1 MAKLTLQI
9 TGNVDDVK
17 RKIQIVRDELSSIEK
32 HPIKIGVQASGL
44 DAIAARLKEI
54 SDTEIKAAEAAAK
67 LANAEASKMR
77 AQVKAAEAGV
87 AVANAEKQAAQAT
100 EQAAKSADHLAIS
113 GKQLVQMFLDS
124 AKQTD
129 YAKSKGNE
137 LFSAYQKLQIVSQSV
152 AAAQTQIGSS
162 MALVIRNAGTLQ
174 AQIRSLANVY
184 NQLATAQGGGGG
196 GLTTGGATGG
206 GLTAQN
212 NAIVT
217 TPGREIVWSRYGDWR
232 DSVIEGQWRPVTE
245 GAQAAATAVNTAAAA
260 AGNASSSFNT
270 MREGMATA
278 WAKMKEGTPIADA
291 LGDSIGNIIVKITTW
306 QVVNGIVANIKRA
319 FKDAL
324 DTMREVDQQLT
335 NIQKVSDLTA
345 DDIARIGDSA
355 YETASKYGVAA
366 DEYLSA
372 VYTFQ
377 KAGLGD
383 SAEKM
388 GELAIKTML
397 VGDTTADVAT
407 KFIIASN
414 AAWKYGGSV
423 EELSRLVDEA
433 DKLNNTYAVS
443 LQDIAEGLPIVAATA
458 AQAGMTAEQTMS
470 AISTIVASTGQSATK
485 AATALRA
492 IIMNL
497 IGETGELDDGLS
509 VTEESVASLN
519 AVLNKYAR
527 SSMEAAEAQGKIL
540 DPMEAVAALAKAAED
555 GFLNEAQLFDVLS
568 GLGGK
573 LRTTQLTALVNAQEM
588 YNSMLK
594 DTADAAGTADREI
607 SIMLESW
614 NSKTQI
620 LTNSFTQFVS
630 HLLNSNGIKAGI
642 DILTNFVKLLDSG
655 VGKVVEMTV
664 AFLAMGKIIAQI
676 GKSNIFNFLLNEIMG
691 LVAGTVSAT
700 TALADLWALLSTSPL
715 FWAAAAAAV
724 LYGLVQ
730 LTDALNDSYV
740 KQNETLKEL
749 QKQYDELYGDG
760 SEYDDLLSRVGELT
774 DKEIER
780 LGVLRAEADELKR
793 QLDYQKEVTFEAWRK
808 TQTRIDTNATQ
819 NGSQYSFRFVDVDVT
834 KETLDAATAA
844 LTALDAEMEAG
855 QHSQAGYIAGLEGIV
870 NGLKESAI
878 AIQNGKDAGVE
889 LTETE
894 QAILTLYTDLST
906 IIGNYTAGEKAKN
919 DAISEGADATNKA
932 AKANE
937 ALQKAFEEVDKKG
950 SLTYGTLKELDAIY
964 PGLSAKILD
973 VNGNLT
979 AEGAAAMSSRA
990 ALYELISSMITA
1002 NTTALNFDAQIA
1014 ALQQL
1019 ATEAGVAAGAISA
1032 VFAAA
1037 NMGAAGT
1044 GDWDEIANMTPDQ
1057 VARYRASSASNSM
1070 LALIRN
1076 QIKDQEYVGG
1086 GGGGGGGGGS
1096 KEEDPA
1102 EAELNRL
1109 KAVVELRKQELNL
1122 LKESGAEQSSIEAKQ
1137 REIQDAIHAQAE
1149 FLRSTEEYQI
1159 TLMQAQEDSSK
1170 LTSEQVK
1177 LLNEVKS
1184 LSTEWWKIENDII
1197 DAQEKIAK
1205 QLREDISDA
1214 IADIGDA
1221 LENASDAM
1229 VDPLQAQLDA
1239 LTAAH
1244 DATEARREEEEKIAA
1259 IQEKQIELEKARIA
1273 LENAQRERTVRQY
1286 NSRTGQW
1293 EWVANA
1299 KNIEAA
1305 QENLENAQKAL
1316 IDAQTDLAKYY
1327 ADQAYEAQ
1335 KAVLEKQIK
1344 ATKEA
1349 FSSFRN
1355 TIKEASEAVKDG
1367 EMDIDEAYDYISGE
1381 MKRIY
1386 DEYGVDL
1393 TDTLFDVVSG
1403 FDNVS
1408 GAIAELYIKILQM
1421 LSETDSA
1428 NEKFKNDKGGSKKS
1442 EQFIGAMSNIYANAR
1457 ERGDADTMAA
1467 ANRAANEERGVGSV
1481 ITAVADVALISAQ
1494 SSGKSIADYSADY
1507 MAARAAGDYS
1517 AMEVANRAAN
1527 ILRGNGN
1534 VVTAGED
1541 INKVRT
1547 SGGYDYGGILTG
1559 KGGIKATQHDEMVL
1573 PPEMTRTLLDAERSG
1588 SFDALLQHLGI
1599 VTSAANEF
1607 AGFGGAVSKNTI
1619 GEQHNGDI
1627 ISING
1632 IELRSVTENTTL
1644 GELTRMAKNLA
1655 LVKGS

>member
-44 DAIAARLKEI
+44 DAIAEKLNKI
-54 SDTEIKAAEAAAK
+54 SQAEIKAAEAAAK
-67 LANAEASKMR
+67 QANAEARKIN
-77 AQVKAAEAGV
+77 AQTKAAESAAKLAREQEKLNKAANAAAG
-87 AVANAEKQAAQAT
+87 AQNSVAN
-100 EQAAKSADHLAIS
+100 
-113 GKQLVQMFLDS
+113 
-124 AKQTD
+124 
-129 YAKSKGNE
+129 
-137 LFSAYQKLQIVSQSV
+137 
-152 AAAQTQIGSS
+152 S
-162 MALVIRNAGTLQ
+162 MSLVIRNAGTLE
-174 AQIRSLANVY
+174 AKITSLARAY
-184 NQLATAQGGGGG
+184 NQLAQAQQGLTGGGGI
-196 GLTTGGATGG
+196 GG
-206 GLTAQN
+206 GGNSGGTSGGGGNYLPSSTALTQSGA
-212 NAIVT
+212 
-217 TPGREIVWSRYGDWR
+217 REVVWSRYGDWR
-232 DSVIEGQWRPVTE
+232 DRAVDAEWRPVTE

-345 DDIARIGDSA
+345 EDIARIGDSA

-388 GELAIKTML
+388 GELAVKTML

-527 SSMEAAEAQGKIL
+527 SSLEAAEAQGKIL

-620 LTNSFTQFVS
+620 LTNSFTQFIS
-630 HLLNSNGIKAGI
+630 HLLDSNGIKAGI

-715 FWAAAAAAV
+715 FWAAAAAAA

-730 LTDALNDSYV
+730 LTDALDDSYV
-740 KQNETLKEL
+740 KQNETLKEI
-749 QKQYDELYGDG
+749 QKQYDELYGNG

-793 QLDYQKEVTFEAWRK
+793 QLDYQKEITFEAWRK
-808 TQTRIDTNATQ
+808 TQTRRDTYATQ
-819 NGSQYSFRFVDVDVT
+819 NGSQYSFRSVDVDVT
-834 KETLDAATAA
+834 KETLDAATTA
-844 LTALDAEMEAG
+844 LMALDAEFEAG

-894 QAILTLYTDLST
+894 QAILTLYTSLST

-919 DAISEGADATNKA
+919 DAVSEGADATNKA

-1076 QIKDQEYVGG
+1076 QIKDQEYIGG

-1137 REIQDAIHAQAE
+1137 REIQDALHAQAE

-1159 TLMQAQEDSSK
+1159 TLTQAQEDSSK

-1214 IADIGDA
+1214 IADIGEA

-1244 DATEARREEEEKIAA
+1244 NATEERREEEEKIAA

-1305 QENLENAQKAL
+1305 QENLEKAQKAL

-1349 FSSFRN
+1349 FTSFRN
-1355 TIKEASEAVKDG
+1355 TIKEASDAVKDG
-1367 EMDIDEAYDYISGE
+1367 EMDIDEAYDYISAE

-1386 DEYGVDL
+1386 DEYGIDL
-1393 TDTLFDVVSG
+1393 TDTLKDIITG
-1403 FDNVS
+1403 FGNVS
-1408 GAIAELYIKILQM
+1408 GAIGELYNKILAM
-1421 LSETDSA
+1421 LGASGKEG
-1428 NEKFKNDKGGSKKS
+1428 KGDKDGGGKS
-1442 EQFIGAMSNIYANAR
+1442 EQFIGAMSNIYFDAR

-1467 ANRAANEERGVGSV
+1467 ANRAANEERGMGSI
-1481 ITAVADVALISAQ
+1481 ITAVEDVALISAQ
-1494 SSGKSIADYSADY
+1494 SGGKTLADYSADY

-1534 VVTAGED
+1534 VVTAGDD

-1547 SGGYDYGGILTG
+1547 EGGYDYGGILTG
-1559 KGGIKATQHDEMVL
+1559 MGGIKATEHDEMVL

-1588 SFDALLQHLGI
+1588 AFDALLQHLGI

-1607 AGFGGAVSKNTI
+1607 AGFGGAISKNTI

-1632 IELRSVTENTTL
+1632 IELRNVTENTTL